1 MTLNAISS
9 SSPLYEAG
17 KNSSASSC
25 SGLLA
30 EIRTP
35 SGDVINLMPLYFSLD
50 KTETLLK
57 VSEKSLTLISKTEL
71 SPEGITC

>member
-1 MTLNAISS
+1 MSN

-25 SGLLA
+25 SGLFA
-30 EIRTP
+30 EILTP
-35 SGDVINLMPLYFSLD
+35 SVEVINRIPLYFSLD
-50 KTETLLK
+50 KTETLLN
-57 VSEKSLTLISKTEL
+57 VSEKSFTLISKTEL